1 MNMMTRIF
9 LISSLILNSFLLIY
23 LFGLI
28 PFLLFLSVVLNVGFV
43 YYLSF
48 LLKERAE
55 LRNDFNSLLMK
66 FENYTTQLLQLYELE
81 MFYGDETLED
91 LLRNSKTLIND
102 FYDYEDKYFENNEE
116 SKEGLDLDDNPHE
129 EENT

>member
-1 MNMMTRIF
+1 
-9 LISSLILNSFLLIY
+9 
-23 LFGLI
+23 
-28 PFLLFLSVVLNVGFV
+28 VLNVGFV

-91 LLRNSKTLIND
+91 LLKNSKTLIND

-116 SKEGLDLDDNPHE
+116 PKEGLDLDDNPHE

>member
-1 MNMMTRIF
+1 MNMITRIF

-91 LLRNSKTLIND
+91 LLKNSKTLIND
-102 FYDYEDKYFENNEE
+102 FYEYEDKYFVSENNAQ
-116 SKEGLDLDDNPHE
+116 E
-129 EENT
+129 EEETDVTTQEKNS